1 MHKFPAL
8 CVGALVVSAAFGA
21 SSALAQSA
29 LQPPVQPAAQAGA
42 QTGAQSVD
50 LLVEQLKAMRQQ
62 LDAQR
67 ARIDELERG
76 VRSARQAGQPAEP
89 VIDLAPGA
97 LAAGLPATASELDML
112 RGTGGDQT
120 AAQQNAQAQ
129 LAQPPQ
135 QQPQQQQMLQ
145 QQQQQ
150 QQQQA
155 QQAQQRQQQQQQRNA
170 QQNAPL
176 NPQNVPTNQQA
187 TTQQPTAQRPAVPQP
202 AAPAAPV
209 GGPAS
214 APAAGVNT
222 AAVGRAPAAQARSAE
237 VAPIFEQPGVLT
249 PRGKYVFE
257 PAVQYG
263 YSSSSRVALV
273 GYTVIP
279 ALLIGLIDV
288 REVKRNTTTASV
300 TLRRGL
306 TNRFEVEAKLPY
318 VYRSDATVSREVFT
332 GTSVE
337 RAFQTSG
344 KDLGDIELAARY
356 QLNDGGVDK
365 PFFIGGLRFKSR
377 TGKDPF
383 EVVTDCT
390 TRCIGE
396 NVTGSG
402 LPLEL
407 PTGSGFYSLQPSLT
421 WLFPSDPA
429 VFFGSFSYLHNFKRD
444 NIERTVL
451 NGVKEPLGEV
461 APGGVFGFN
470 FGMGLALNDKASF
483 SLGYDHNSVGRT
495 KQNGR
500 AVPGSVR
507 MQLGTLLVGYSYRL
521 SDKKTLS
528 VAVGA
533 GVTRDT
539 PDVTLMVRVPMSF

>member
-1 MHKFPAL
+1 MHRFPAL
-8 CVGALVVSAAFGA
+8 CVGALAVSAAFGA
-21 SSALAQSA
+21 LPAQ
-29 LQPPVQPAAQAGA
+29 
-42 QTGAQSVD
+42 AQSVD
-50 LLVEQLKAMRQQ
+50 ELVEQVKAMRQQ
-62 LDAQR
+62 LESQR
-67 ARIDELERG
+67 ARIDELERD
-76 VRSARQAGQPAEP
+76 VRDARQAGMPAAPAQPAQPNQPEGVVSP
-89 VIDLAPGA
+89 DWLDATRGAGMAPPNPA
-97 LAAGLPATASELDML
+97 AASPLAAGLTVPVPSSDLDVL
-112 RGTGGDQT
+112 RGTGGAGQ
-120 AAQQNAQAQ
+120 AA
-129 LAQPPQ
+129 
-135 QQPQQQQMLQ
+135 
-145 QQQQQ
+145 QQQ

-155 QQAQQRQQQQQQRNA
+155 QQRPQQRTAQQSA
-170 QQNAPL
+170 QPNGQG
-176 NPQNVPTNQQA
+176 
-187 TTQQPTAQRPAVPQP
+187 QRPATPQP

-214 APAAGVNT
+214 APTAATNT
-222 AAVGRAPAAQARSAE
+222 AAVGRAPETRTPD

-257 PAVQYG
+257 PAIQYG
-263 YSSSSRVALV
+263 YSSSNRVALV

-279 ALLIGLIDV
+279 ALLIGLVDV

-306 TNRFEVEAKLPY
+306 TNRLEVEAKLPY

-332 GTSVE
+332 GTAVE
-337 RAFQTSG
+337 RAFETDG

-356 QLNDGGVDK
+356 QLNNGGVDK

-383 EVVTDCT
+383 EVITDCQR
-390 TRCIGE
+390 RCIGE

-429 VFFGSFSYLHNFKRD
+429 VFFGSFSYLHNFKRS
-444 NIERTVL
+444 NVQRTVL
-451 NGVKEPLGEV
+451 NGEKEALGEV

-483 SLGYDHNSVGRT
+483 SVGYDHNSVGRT
-495 KQNGR
+495 KQGGR
-500 AVPGSVR
+500 NVPGSVR
-507 MQLGTLLVGYSYRL
+507 TQLGTLLIGYSYRL
-521 SDKKTLS
+521 TDKKTLS

-533 GVTRDT
+533 GLTRDT
-539 PDVTLMVRVPMSF
+539 PDVTLMVRVPMSY

>member
-1 MHKFPAL
+1 MHTFPAP
-8 CVGALVVSAAFGA
+8 CVGALIVSAAFC
-21 SSALAQSA
+21 ALPAQ
-29 LQPPVQPAAQAGA
+29 
-42 QTGAQSVD
+42 AQSVAPSVNE
-50 LLVEQLKAMRQQ
+50 LVEQVKAMRQQ
-62 LDAQR
+62 LEAQR
-67 ARIDELERG
+67 ARIDELERD
-76 VRSARQAGQPAEP
+76 VRSARQAQLPPAPAPAAPALP
-89 VIDLAPGA
+89 VSLDQLDATRGA
-97 LAAGLPATASELDML
+97 GMGPANAAAASPLAAGLTVPVPAADLDLL
-112 RGTGGDQT
+112 RGTGGAGQAS
-120 AAQQNAQAQ
+120 AAQASPQHPQRIAPQNGQRNGQQNAQQGAQQGAQASQ
-129 LAQPPQ
+129 LAQ
-135 QQPQQQQMLQ
+135 QP
-145 QQQQQ
+145 
-150 QQQQA
+150 A
-155 QQAQQRQQQQQQRNA
+155 QPA
-170 QQNAPL
+170 
-176 NPQNVPTNQQA
+176 
-187 TTQQPTAQRPAVPQP
+187 RPAVPQP

-214 APAAGVNT
+214 APAAGTNT
-222 AAVGRAPAAQARSAE
+222 AAVGRAPESRTPE

-257 PAVQYG
+257 PAIQYG
-263 YSSSSRVALV
+263 YSSSNRVALV

-279 ALLIGLIDV
+279 ALLIGLVDV

-332 GTSVE
+332 GTAVE
-337 RAFQTSG
+337 RAFETSG
-344 KDLGDIELAARY
+344 HAVGDVELAARY

-383 EVVTDCT
+383 EVITDCT
-390 TRCIGE
+390 RRCIGE

-429 VFFGSFSYLHNFKRD
+429 VFFGSFSYLHNFKRS
-444 NIERTVL
+444 NVERTVL
-451 NGVKEPLGEV
+451 GGEKEPLGEV

-483 SLGYDHNSVGRT
+483 SVGYDHNSVGRT
-495 KQNGR
+495 KQAGR

-507 MQLGTLLVGYSYRL
+507 TQLGTLLIGYSYRL
-521 SDKKTLS
+521 SDKRTLS

-533 GVTRDT
+533 GLTRDT
-539 PDVTLMVRVPMSF
+539 PDVTLMLRVPMSY

>member
-1 MHKFPAL
+1 MQKIPAL
-8 CVGALVVSAAFGA
+8 CAGALAVSAAFCA
-21 SSALAQSA
+21 FPAQ
-29 LQPPVQPAAQAGA
+29 
-42 QTGAQSVD
+42 AQSVAE
-50 LLVEQLKAMRQQ
+50 LVEQVKAMRQQ

-67 ARIDELERG
+67 TRIDELERD
-76 VRSARQAGQPAEP
+76 VRTARAAAPVPATPADPMLAGGAVSRATLDGTRGTGNAPPNPATSSP
-89 VIDLAPGA
+89 
-97 LAAGLPATASELDML
+97 LAAGLAVPALGAQLEAM
-112 RGTGGDQT
+112 RGTGG
-120 AAQQNAQAQ
+120 APAGSGA
-129 LAQPPQ
+129 PQ
-135 QQPQQQQMLQ
+135 
-145 QQQQQ
+145 
-150 QQQQA
+150 
-155 QQAQQRQQQQQQRNA
+155 
-170 QQNAPL
+170 
-176 NPQNVPTNQQA
+176 
-187 TTQQPTAQRPAVPQP
+187 QP

-214 APAAGVNT
+214 APTAATNT
-222 AAVGRAPAAQARSAE
+222 AAVGRAPGENSRPRD

-257 PAVQYG
+257 PAIQYA
-263 YSSSSRVALV
+263 YSSSNRVALV

-288 REVKRNTTTASV
+288 REVKRNTTTATA

-332 GTSVE
+332 GTAVE
-337 RAFQTSG
+337 RAFETSG
-344 KDLGDIELAARY
+344 KAVGDVELAARY

-365 PFFIGGLRFKSR
+365 PYFIGGLRFKSR

-383 EVVTDCT
+383 EVTTDCQR
-390 TRCIGE
+390 RCIGE
-396 NVTGSG
+396 NITGSG

-407 PTGSGFYSLQPSLT
+407 PTGSGFYSLQPSVT

-429 VFFGSFSYLHNFKRD
+429 VFFGSFSYLHNFKR
-444 NIERTVL
+444 EVSRTVL
-451 NGVKEPLGEV
+451 NGEKESLGTV
-461 APGGVFGFN
+461 APGGVIGFN

-483 SLGYDHNSVGRT
+483 SVGYDHNSVART
-495 KQNGR
+495 KQSGR
-500 AVPGSVR
+500 PVPGSVR
-507 MQLGTLLVGYSYRL
+507 MQLGTLLIGYSYRL

-533 GVTRDT
+533 GLTRDT

>member
-8 CVGALVVSAAFGA
+8 CVGALVVSAAFGM
-21 SSALAQSA
+21 SPAQA
-29 LQPPVQPAAQAGA
+29 QAQAQATLQP
-42 QTGAQSVD
+42 GAQSVSE
-50 LLVEQLKAMRQQ
+50 LVEQLKAMRQQ
-62 LDAQR
+62 LESQR
-67 ARIDELERG
+67 ARIDELERD
-76 VRSARQAGQPAEP
+76 VRTTRQAALPAEP
-89 VIDLAPGA
+89 AAPAMEPGA
-97 LAAGLPATASELDML
+97 LAAGLPATASELDAL
-112 RGTGGDQT
+112 RGAGYVDQT
-120 AAQQNAQAQ
+120 AAQQNAQQQ

-135 QQPQQQQMLQ
+135 QQPQQQQTQ
-145 QQQQQ
+145 QQQVQQ

-155 QQAQQRQQQQQQRNA
+155 QQAQQRQQQQQRRTA
-170 QQNAPL
+170 QQNAPV
-176 NPQNVPTNQQA
+176 NPQNVPAN
-187 TTQQPTAQRPAVPQP
+187 QQPTVPQP

-222 AAVGRAPAAQARSAE
+222 AAVGRAPSTQARTAE

-332 GTSVE
+332 GTAVE

-383 EVVTDCT
+383 EVITDCT
-390 TRCIGE
+390 TRCVGE

-429 VFFGSFSYLHNFKRD
+429 VFFGSFSYLHNFKRS

-451 NGVKEPLGEV
+451 QGVKEPLGEV

-495 KQNGR
+495 KQAGR

-521 SDKKTLS
+521 SDKRTLS

-539 PDVTLMVRVPMSF
+539 PDVTLMVRVPMSY

>member
-1 MHKFPAL
+1 MHTFPAR
-8 CVGALVVSAAFGA
+8 CVGALIVSAAFGA
-21 SSALAQSA
+21 MPAQ
-29 LQPPVQPAAQAGA
+29 
-42 QTGAQSVD
+42 AQSVD
-50 LLVEQLKAMRQQ
+50 ELVEQVKAMRQQ
-62 LDAQR
+62 LEAQR
-67 ARIDELERG
+67 ARIDELERD
-76 VRSARQAGQPAEP
+76 VRSARQAAVPPLPAQPAQP
-89 VIDLAPGA
+89 VLAGT
-97 LAAGLPATASELDML
+97 AAAPPADGLPLPLPASELDVL
-112 RGTGGDQT
+112 RGTGGAGQ
-120 AAQQNAQAQ
+120 
-129 LAQPPQ
+129 QPP
-135 QQPQQQQMLQ
+135 PAQ

-150 QQQQA
+150 QQQQRTA
-155 QQAQQRQQQQQQRNA
+155 QQGA
-170 QQNAPL
+170 QQNG
-176 NPQNVPTNQQA
+176 
-187 TTQQPTAQRPAVPQP
+187 QRPAPAGQPAAQQLAQQPARPATPQP

-214 APAAGVNT
+214 APAAGINT
-222 AAVGRAPAAQARSAE
+222 AAVGRPPAAESRTPD

-257 PAVQYG
+257 PAIQYG
-263 YSSSSRVALV
+263 YSSSNRVALV

-279 ALLIGLIDV
+279 ALLIGLVDV
-288 REVKRNTTTASV
+288 REVKRNTATASV

-332 GTSVE
+332 GTAVE
-337 RAFQTSG
+337 RAFETSG
-344 KDLGDIELAARY
+344 KALGDVELAARY

-383 EVVTDCT
+383 EVITDCT
-390 TRCIGE
+390 RRCIGE

-429 VFFGSFSYLHNFKRD
+429 VFFGSFSYLHNFKRS
-444 NIERTVL
+444 NVERTVL
-451 NGVKEPLGEV
+451 GGEKEPLGEV
-461 APGGVFGFN
+461 APGDVFGFN

-483 SLGYDHNSVGRT
+483 SVGYDHNSVGRT
-495 KQNGR
+495 KQRGVP
-500 AVPGSVR
+500 VPGSVR
-507 MQLGTLLVGYSYRL
+507 TQLGTLLIGYSYRL
-521 SDKKTLS
+521 TDKKTLS

-533 GVTRDT
+533 GLTRDT
-539 PDVTLMVRVPMSF
+539 PDVTLMLRVPMSF

>member
-1 MHKFPAL
+1 MPTFPAL
-8 CVGALVVSAAFGA
+8 CVGALIVSAAFGVSPA
-21 SSALAQSA
+21 QAQSVAQPGAQSA
-29 LQPPVQPAAQAGA
+29 
-42 QTGAQSVD
+42 QSVTE
-50 LLVEQLKAMRQQ
+50 LVEQLKAMRQQ
-62 LDAQR
+62 LESQR

-76 VRSARQAGQPAEP
+76 VRTARQAEVAPAP
-89 VIDLAPGA
+89 ATLAPGA
-97 LAAGLPATASELDML
+97 LAAGLPATASELDLM

-120 AAQQNAQAQ
+120 AAQQNAQQQ

-135 QQPQQQQMLQ
+135 QQPQQQQGQQ

-155 QQAQQRQQQQQQRNA
+155 QQAQAQQQRQQQRNA
-170 QQNAPL
+170 QQNAPA
-176 NPQNVPTNQQA
+176 PAPA
-187 TTQQPTAQRPAVPQP
+187 TPQP

-214 APAAGVNT
+214 APTAAANT
-222 AAVGRAPAAQARSAE
+222 AAVGQAPSSSRTAE

-300 TLRRGL
+300 TLRRGV
-306 TNRFEVEAKLPY
+306 TNRLEVEAKLPY

-332 GTSVE
+332 GTAVE

-383 EVVTDCT
+383 EVITDCT
-390 TRCIGE
+390 TRCVGE
-396 NVTGSG
+396 NVTGTG

-407 PTGSGFYSLQPSLT
+407 PTGSGFYSLQPSVT

-429 VFFGSFSYLHNFKRD
+429 VFFGSFSYLHNFKRS

-451 NGVKEPLGEV
+451 SGVKEPLGEI

-495 KQNGR
+495 KQAGR

-521 SDKKTLS
+521 TDKKTLS

>member
-1 MHKFPAL
+1 MQKIPAL
-8 CVGALVVSAAFGA
+8 CAGALAVSAAFCA
-21 SSALAQSA
+21 FPAQ
-29 LQPPVQPAAQAGA
+29 
-42 QTGAQSVD
+42 AQSVEE
-50 LLVEQLKAMRQQ
+50 LSGQLKAMRQQ

-67 ARIDELERG
+67 ARIDELERD
-76 VRSARQAGQPAEP
+76 VRTARTPAPQPFTSVLSEP
-89 VIDLAPGA
+89 A
-97 LAAGLPATASELDML
+97 LAGRPVPDTTLDAL
-112 RGTGGDQT
+112 RGTGGG
-120 AAQQNAQAQ
+120 AGQQN
-129 LAQPPQ
+129 
-135 QQPQQQQMLQ
+135 
-145 QQQQQ
+145 
-150 QQQQA
+150 
-155 QQAQQRQQQQQQRNA
+155 
-170 QQNAPL
+170 
-176 NPQNVPTNQQA
+176 
-187 TTQQPTAQRPAVPQP
+187 PAP

-214 APAAGVNT
+214 APTAATNT
-222 AAVGRAPAAQARSAE
+222 AAVGRAPSSENLPRD

-249 PRGKYVFE
+249 QRGKYVFE
-257 PAVQYG
+257 PAIQYG
-263 YSSSSRVALV
+263 YSSSNRVALV

-288 REVKRNTTTASV
+288 REVKRNTTTATA
-300 TLRRGL
+300 TLRTGL
-306 TNRFEVEAKLPY
+306 TNRIEVEAKLPY

-332 GTSVE
+332 GTAVE
-337 RAFQTSG
+337 RAFETSG
-344 KDLGDIELAARY
+344 KAVGDVEVAARY
-356 QLNDGGVDK
+356 QLNNGGADM

-383 EVVTDCT
+383 EVTTDCQR
-390 TRCIGE
+390 RCIGE
-396 NVTGSG
+396 NITGSG

-444 NIERTVL
+444 VSRTVL
-451 NGVKEPLGEV
+451 GGEQESLGTI
-461 APGGVFGFN
+461 APGGVIGFN

-483 SLGYDHNSVGRT
+483 SVGYDHNSVART

-500 AVPGSVR
+500 TVPGSVR
-507 MQLGTLLVGYSYRL
+507 MQLGTLLIGYSYRL

-533 GVTRDT
+533 GLTRDT